1 MLHSGNM
8 NAVPRRE
15 IAVSFVFNAIKDR
28 AATHSP
34 YSITIDWRRLV
45 IIVIFLKLYIYCYRM
60 AFLLDSAT
68 SRNVLFKVDSQA
80 MCVSC
85 NPMLM
90 TFSAPVPLDVSLCPK

>member
-1 MLHSGNM
+1 
-8 NAVPRRE
+8 
-15 IAVSFVFNAIKDR
+15 
-28 AATHSP
+28 
-34 YSITIDWRRLV
+34 
-45 IIVIFLKLYIYCYRM
+45 M

-90 TFSAPVPLDVSLCPK
+90 TFSAPVPLDVSLCPE